1 MECRH
6 TDPFILLYDG
16 KISDSADILPILTKV
31 NEQKKPIVIV
41 ADNVDGPA
49 LQMLVINVH
58 KGAMPWV
65 AVKTPGFAGQKK
77 EYLYDIAALT
87 GADVI
92 SSEMGTNLENCT
104 IDNLGKAKSVIINKE
119 CTTIIGGEGDDTKI
133 EDRISQLKVTLSQVE
148 SDYEARIL
156 NERIAKLS
164 GGVAIIKVGAST
176 EAELIEKKYRYED
189 ALAATRAAVEEG
201 IVPGGGSTLLRI
213 SQQIESLND
222 LVDEDEKI
230 GFEIVRKALLEP
242 IRQIAFN
249 AGISSDVVVDTVCSR
264 ENNIGL
270 NARTGKYVDMIQEG
284 IIRHTAVIALGGDI
298 ITEDIKDGCSIIKDQ
313 AEMLKIRF
321 GSALAS
327 ESRDNEIVSI
337 PGLRGR
343 DPKEISLK
351 NLANI
356 IQARME
362 DIIEHIY
369 YEIKNSGFEKKLI
382 AGIVVT
388 GGGAKLKHVA
398 QLIEYMTGMDTR
410 IGYPNEH
417 LAKGV
422 EEVASPMYAT
432 AVGLVIKG
440 FENSDLM
447 RERMDPQAEEKEKK
461 GLKPRSSKGGGLFS
475 NFLEKTKQFFEDD
488 NNRNS

>member
-1 MECRH
+1 MDSEIIVGLDIGTTKIVAMVGRRNEH
-6 TDPFILLYDG
+6 G
-16 KISDSADILPILTKV
+16 KIEILGYGKSTSIGVKRGV
-31 NEQKKPIVIV
+31 V
-41 ADNVDGPA
+41 AN
-49 LQMLVINVH
+49 
-58 KGAMPWV
+58 
-65 AVKTPGFAGQKK
+65 
-77 EYLYDIAALT
+77 
-87 GADVI
+87 
-92 SSEMGTNLENCT
+92 
-104 IDNLGKAKSVIINKE
+104 
-119 CTTIIGGEGDDTKI
+119 I
-133 EDRISQLKVTLSQVE
+133 ERTVQSIRT
-148 SDYEARIL
+148 
-156 NERIAKLS
+156 
-164 GGVAIIKVGAST
+164 
-176 EAELIEKKYRYED
+176 
-189 ALAATRAAVEEG
+189 AVEEAENNSGVEIKLVNVG
-201 IVPGGGSTLLRI
+201 IAGQHIKSIQHHGVLMRKNFEDEITQKDIDTLTQDMFKLVMLPGEEIIHALPQEYNIDNEKGIKEPRGMCGIRMEANFHIITGQIAAAKNIYKCVTRAELEATSLILEPLASAEAVLSPEEKEAGVALVDIGGGTT
-213 SQQIESLND
+213 D
-222 LVDEDEKI
+222 
-230 GFEIVRKALLEP
+230 
-242 IRQIAFN
+242 IAIF
-249 AGISSDVVVDTVCSR
+249 
-264 ENNIGL
+264 
-270 NARTGKYVDMIQEG
+270 QEG

-343 DPKEISLK
+343 EPKEISLK

-447 RERMDPQAEEKEKK
+447 RERMDPQEEEKEKK
-461 GLKPRSSKGGGLFS
+461 GLKPRSQKGGGLFS
-475 NFLEKTKQFFEDD
+475 SFLEKTKQFFEDD